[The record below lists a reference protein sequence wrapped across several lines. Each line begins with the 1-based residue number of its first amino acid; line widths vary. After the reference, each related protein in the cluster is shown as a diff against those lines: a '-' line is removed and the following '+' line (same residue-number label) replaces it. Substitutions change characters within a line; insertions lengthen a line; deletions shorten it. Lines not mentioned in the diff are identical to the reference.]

1 MDFKNYLK
9 VKNFES
15 PHYKF
20 INEAYEMLDVS
31 ILSVDKYITSTT
43 RLENILYS
51 EIDVEE
57 KTDGVKLTIY
67 KIQNNGDISDWIFSY
82 KNHILYPDEYNYQ
95 PDAKIAS
102 ESIGASQ
109 FKKVFDRFRNLGKTS
124 IPVGTEL
131 QCEFLMRK
139 PTLSSNY
146 LRPHGI
152 VLIQYSKSKI
162 NEDKLKFGVFK
173 SEPLSPSTSKRD
185 EYASEL
191 RIRTPLKLFHG
202 ILGYQRELEKGIINK
217 DLKDEYNKER
227 TSLVWNEPEELFRQ
241 IKQMFLNVPSA
252 FGGKEEGVVIK
263 LKDGTLLKLQ
273 QSYQLDKAA
282 RDAIKQKY
290 KEPDEAKEKLYWERV
305 QADATRLAN
314 MVITNNKN
322 LTNLPL
328 LLNDLSD
335 LLRRFKPDYEHSK
348 KTLAMIKDD
357 IQLNAKT
364 LIIKNLKGNNNCLML
379 GKFRIFTN
387 GHLKVLKSALKD
399 FDNVC
404 ICLVTSKDTKETRD
418 LRLKA
423 LQKVTDGNPRV
434 KIIEANS
441 GNLIRICSD
450 KAPFN
455 INAVYT
461 GSDRVSDYLEMLKH
475 SIGMSVKEIHRTE
488 SDISATKMIE
498 GLSDRNFFEKNT
510 PKELHNLYDEYMKAY
525 NMDM

>member
-1 MDFKNYLK
+1 MKFKNYLK
-9 VKNFES
+9 NRNFES

-31 ILSVDKYITSTT
+31 ILSADKYITSTA
-43 RLENILYS
+43 RLENIIYN
-51 EIDVEE
+51 EISVEA

-67 KIQNNGDISDWIFSY
+67 KLHNNGDINDWVFSY

-95 PDAKIAS
+95 PDAKIAK

-109 FKKVFDRFRNLGKTS
+109 FKKVFDHFRNLGKTS

-139 PTLSSNY
+139 PTLSSSY
-146 LRPHGI
+146 TRPHGI

-162 NEDKLKFGVFK
+162 NEDSLKFGVFK
-173 SEPLSPSTSKRD
+173 SEPLSPSTAKRD

-191 RIRTPLKLFHG
+191 KINTPLKLFCG
-202 ILGYQRELEKGIINK
+202 ILGYQREFEKGIINK
-217 DLKDEYNKER
+217 DLKEEYNKNKM
-227 TSLVWNEPEELFRQ
+227 SLTWNEPEEFFRQ
-241 IKQMFLNVPSA
+241 VKQMFLNIPSA

-263 LKDGTLLKLQ
+263 LNDGTLLKLQ

-322 LTNLPL
+322 LSNLSL

-335 LLRRFKPDYEHSK
+335 LLKRFKLDYEHSK
-348 KTLAMIKDD
+348 KTPAMIKDD

-387 GHLKVLKSALKD
+387 GHLKILKSALKD

-404 ICLVTSKDTKETRD
+404 LCLVTSKDTKETKD

-423 LQKVTDGNPRV
+423 LQKVVGDNPRV
-434 KIIEANS
+434 RIIEANS

-461 GSDRVSDYLEMLKH
+461 GSDRVSDYMEMLKH

-498 GLSDRNFFEKNT
+498 NLNDKNFFEKNT
-510 PKELHNLYDEYMKAY
+510 PKELHDLYDEYKKAY
-525 NMDM
+525 SQI